1 MNLSKIM
8 GSMTLRERRM
18 LNEAVKQRIME
29 ADGAAPSMDDLADRA
44 IAANDK
50 YSADSKTENLAS
62 AQSAYKAW
70 RIAECQMKLELAY
83 FHDPVRFNGTGKYPE
98 RDNAEADFK
107 IAMGM
112 PGELD
117 EAARV
122 AAINAGQAAAK
133 SLEASQP
140 QAATTGSETP
150 ETAASSAAEAP
161 AKQSAAAPAAA
172 TTPSADSLI
181 GSTLSKDSKVV
192 FELTEEGW
200 KTTLRISEEQI
211 LALVI
216 PAVQEELK
224 KQMRAAKG
232 QGDEL
237 HIVKSSLKDQGA
249 ANKSNELFL
258 KRDGEEFA
266 DPVVIPV
273 SKMAGIMKKQS
284 LAYANGTDPNR
295 QDTLADTQRAFV
307 AGELISVGAAL
318 VGFKDGGIAG
328 LLVPADKLSGFDDLF
343 GTSNSGKIR
352 SAIQKAQ
359 DAKAV
364 ALQKSAGKK
373 VKSEY
378 PESFKIPLSWAMD
391 GSIMKYMSD
400 SILRG
405 VGIGKIEFKLT
416 DVGAATGSVTGVLF
430 YTASVKLNQKEIA
443 ALKEK
448 LGARTAANAS
458 TS

>member
-18 LNEAVKQRIME
+18 LNEAVKQRIVE
-29 ADGAAPSMDDLADRA
+29 AEPAAD
-44 IAANDK
+44 
-50 YSADSKTENLAS
+50 
-62 AQSAYKAW
+62 
-70 RIAECQMKLELAY
+70 
-83 FHDPVRFNGTGKYPE
+83 
-98 RDNAEADFK
+98 
-107 IAMGM
+107 
-112 PGELD
+112 
-117 EAARV
+117 
-122 AAINAGQAAAK
+122 
-133 SLEASQP
+133 
-140 QAATTGSETP
+140 
-150 ETAASSAAEAP
+150 
-161 AKQSAAAPAAA
+161 PAAA
-172 TTPSADSLI
+172 TEPSEASLI
-181 GSTLSKDSKVV
+181 GSTLSKDGKVV

-237 HIVKSSLKDQGA
+237 HIVKSSLTDPGA

-266 DPVVIPV
+266 DPVVIPTE
-273 SKMAGIMKKQS
+273 KMAKIQKGQS
-284 LAYANGTDPNR
+284 LVYANGTDPNR
-295 QDTLADTQRAFV
+295 QDTLVDTQNAFEV
-307 AGELISVGAAL
+307 AKLTSVGAAL
-318 VGFKDGGIAG
+318 IGFKDGITN
-328 LLVPADKLSGFDDLF
+328 LSVPADKLSGFDDLF

-359 DAKAV
+359 AAKAV
-364 ALQKSAGKK
+364 AQQKDAGKK
-373 VKSEY
+373 AKSEY

-405 VGIGKIEFKLT
+405 VGIGKVEFKLDIVALT
-416 DVGAATGSVTGVLF
+416 SGSAQKTALF
-430 YTASVKLNQKEIA
+430 YNASVKLNKNERE
-443 ALKEK
+443 ALTNN
-448 LGARTAANAS
+448 LDARKKTNAS
-458 TS
+458 TY